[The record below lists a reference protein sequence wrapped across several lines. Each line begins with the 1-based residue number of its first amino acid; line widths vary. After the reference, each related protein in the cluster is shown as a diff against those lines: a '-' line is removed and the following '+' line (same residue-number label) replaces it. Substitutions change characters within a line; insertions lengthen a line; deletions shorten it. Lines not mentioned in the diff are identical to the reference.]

1 MWCGRD
7 KSVWDQSTEF
17 ASNMQTLGVKKC
29 WFISFLVS
37 VVYGDAAQNQQSTS
51 QMAQAT
57 DTCASFPE
65 MLRGEG
71 KKGTLHR
78 EASNFSWEDSNSLSC
93 FCISAFCL
101 NQEERSET
109 EGKAN
114 SSVTSSPHVIGC
126 GEFFGFPG
134 SDISCAFRAHLQG
147 HCCQHTHTGRG
158 KEKKPTLDTSIQTG
172 CRNKTNPKTI
182 TVLQLT

>member
-1 MWCGRD
+1 M
-7 KSVWDQSTEF
+7 
-17 ASNMQTLGVKKC
+17 
-29 WFISFLVS
+29 
-37 VVYGDAAQNQQSTS
+37 
-51 QMAQAT
+51 
-57 DTCASFPE
+57 
-65 MLRGEG
+65 
-71 KKGTLHR
+71 
-78 EASNFSWEDSNSLSC
+78 
-93 FCISAFCL
+93 
-101 NQEERSET
+101 

-114 SSVTSSPHVIGC
+114 TSVTSFPHVIGY